1 MKLKVKT
8 KESENLNQKI
18 TIEIIAQKVLIDKF
32 HALNGIFYFLAVK
45 FRWIDENSSS
55 QTNFES
61 HQATS
66 DL

>member
-32 HALNGIFYFLAVK
+32 QALNGIFFLAVK